1 MRNTSK
7 LSRCRRLFFAL
18 LVLVSTGT
26 SGRVDAELPPQ
37 ELLLRRD
44 VAVADGTHLQNLMQV
59 STSIYSGSEPVSDK
73 DFAELAKLGVRVVL
87 SVDGAV
93 PKVAE
98 AHRHGLRY
106 VHVPFGYD
114 GIPEEARLAILR
126 ATQEAEGPIYV
137 HCHHGKHRGP
147 AAAGIAAVAT
157 KCATKETV
165 RKVLELGG
173 TNPHYAGLWRD
184 VQAFELPDDN
194 VELPKLMEVADVD
207 SIVHVMAR
215 MSRATEELE
224 GLLAK
229 NPELSNATATSVAE
243 QSLLLK
249 EEFRETVRLRLGKR
263 DEKFQNLMRSAAHLA
278 ERVDSALQNEKP
290 VEAITREFNLLKAE
304 CLRCHEL
311 YRDNL

>member
-7 LSRCRRLFFAL
+7 LSRCWRLFVAL
-18 LVLVSTGT
+18 LVLVVTGS
-26 SGRVDAELPPQ
+26 SGRAHAELPPQ
-37 ELLLRRD
+37 ELLLRKD
-44 VAVADGTHLQNLMQV
+44 VVVADGTHLQNLMHV

-98 AHRHGLRY
+98 ARRHGLRY
-106 VHVPFGYD
+106 IHVPFGYD

-126 ATQEAEGPIYV
+126 ATKEAEGPIYV

-147 AAAGIAAVAT
+147 AAAAIAAVAT
-157 KCATKETV
+157 KCATKDTV

-184 VQAFELPDDN
+184 VQAFELPDGN
-194 VELPKLMEVADVD
+194 VELPKLVEAADVD
-207 SIVHVMAR
+207 SMVQVMAR
-215 MSRATEELE
+215 MSRASEELE
-224 GLLAK
+224 GLLT
-229 NPELSNATATSVAE
+229 NNQELSGAAAKSAAE

-249 EEFRETVRLRLGKR
+249 EEFRETVRLYLG
-263 DEKFQNLMRSAAHLA
+263 DCDQKFQHLMRNSSGIA
-278 ERVDSALQNEKP
+278 ERVDAAVQDGKP
-290 VEAITREFNLLKAE
+290 IEVITREFKLLKSE
-304 CLRCHEL
+304 CSRCHEL